1 MRGIETPPCCY
12 GRGQKALPSR
22 PSCAFLGYVITLLS
36 KPLLGASM
44 HNGPNILWR
53 YSKDGGS
60 ADSITGAP
68 LLGLHANHITDGIA
82 PHDHD
87 LPDEVNLMQTWV
99 VESHPNNSAQWP
111 VHPVTSPTGNAT
123 ATALE
128 KASPNVSNTF
138 VQQNGSALPKY
149 SGAWTKADVVSQDA
163 LQAFGTPQHD
173 PGLIPLAS
181 RSAVV
186 SADAS
191 VSMWDG
197 FHGQA
202 VWKELESPISEAATV
217 QAVNLQLLN
226 MQHNRTIFA
235 VSAGVMLALCTS
247 LVLLMWIFSRHKEVD
262 SNIIKP
268 PMLAG
273 DINTNSPSESTAAHS
288 TCAEGGGQTTD
299 ITGSE
304 PSPDSDES
312 QVRPNFTGCWVLT
325 RVEGDMDTLL
335 KESGECLIHRMAQ
348 RMRKYGV
355 GQQAYH
361 IVQEGNAFQMTMQGG
376 SWLGEEEV
384 VRFLSEGG
392 EQHVGTSRS
401 TIVDPR
407 WTGQTLVITQ
417 RHKTHTGEASEKMAW
432 TFKGEFIE
440 LDVISPTG
448 IHVKRVF
455 LRS

>member
-1 MRGIETPPCCY
+1 
-12 GRGQKALPSR
+12 
-22 PSCAFLGYVITLLS
+22 
-36 KPLLGASM
+36 
-44 HNGPNILWR
+44 
-53 YSKDGGS
+53 
-60 ADSITGAP
+60 
-68 LLGLHANHITDGIA
+68 
-82 PHDHD
+82 
-87 LPDEVNLMQTWV
+87 
-99 VESHPNNSAQWP
+99 
-111 VHPVTSPTGNAT
+111 
-123 ATALE
+123 
-128 KASPNVSNTF
+128 
-138 VQQNGSALPKY
+138 
-149 SGAWTKADVVSQDA
+149 
-163 LQAFGTPQHD
+163 
-173 PGLIPLAS
+173 
-181 RSAVV
+181 
-186 SADAS
+186 
-191 VSMWDG
+191 
-197 FHGQA
+197 
-202 VWKELESPISEAATV
+202 
-217 QAVNLQLLN
+217 
-226 MQHNRTIFA
+226 
-235 VSAGVMLALCTS
+235 
-247 LVLLMWIFSRHKEVD
+247 
-262 SNIIKP
+262 
-268 PMLAG
+268 
-273 DINTNSPSESTAAHS
+273 
-288 TCAEGGGQTTD
+288 
-299 ITGSE
+299 
-304 PSPDSDES
+304 
-312 QVRPNFTGCWVLT
+312 VLT